1 MSNAANKS
9 RGFTLVELMISLG
22 ISALLVAG
30 LGGVILLSVKAIPN
44 SGSTASRVGT
54 SSRGADLFTTEL
66 YYAQSFS
73 SLGAN
78 SVTFTVAPRGSDST
92 PETITYSWSG
102 VQGDPLLRQYNSNPP
117 APVVPN
123 VSGFSLT
130 YNKAQRQDVK
140 TVKTNSTTPE
150 QLLASCTGWPGVT
163 PTLKDFAAS
172 STNQISE
179 YFTVPNSSSSWPSGA
194 TLNVTR
200 VRLPLK
206 AFAGGGASYTVG
218 LYKPASSSGP
228 APSTVAI
235 GSPVTVSASTLS
247 SSYVWT
253 DLYIPGASISDPNQ
267 NAFCVVVGA
276 PTGTSSVNAQYI
288 YSTSAPADIPTMQSS
303 SNGGSSWGPTS
314 NTNQQDLEFSFYGQF
329 TTTTTSQQTVTDSF
343 LQSVGVQLQ
352 AGSDGRAVLN
362 TTVEVY
368 TQPIVTGL

>member
-1 MSNAANKS
+1 MSRAPNKS
-9 RGFTLVELMISLG
+9 RGFTLVELVISLG

-44 SGSTASRVGT
+44 SGSAASRVGT
-54 SSRGADLFTTEL
+54 SSRGADLLTTEL

-73 SLGAN
+73 NLGAN
-78 SVTFTVAPRGSDST
+78 SVTFTVAPRGSDSS

-117 APVVPN
+117 APVVFN
-123 VSGFSLT
+123 VAGFSLT
-130 YNKAQRQDVK
+130 YNKAQRQNVK
-140 TVKTNSTTPE
+140 TVKTSSTMPE

-163 PTLKDFAAS
+163 PTFKDFAAS

-179 YFTVPNSSSSWPSGA
+179 FFTVPNSSSSWPTGA

-218 LYKPASSSGP
+218 LYRPASTSGP
-228 APSTVAI
+228 VPSTVGV
-235 GSPVTVSASTLS
+235 GSPVTISASTLTT
-247 SSYVWT
+247 SYVWT
-253 DLYIPGASISDPNQ
+253 DIYLPGASVSNSTQ
-267 NAFCVVVGA
+267 NGFCVVIGA
-276 PTGTSSVNAQYI
+276 PSSTSSVNAQYI
-288 YSTSAPADIPTMQSS
+288 YSTSAPADTPTMQSS
-303 SNGGSSWGPTS
+303 SDGGSTWGPST

-329 TTTTTSQQTVTDSF
+329 TTTTTSQQTVTDSY
-343 LQSVGVQLQ
+343 LQSVGLQLQ
-352 AGSDGRAVLN
+352 TGTDGKAPLN